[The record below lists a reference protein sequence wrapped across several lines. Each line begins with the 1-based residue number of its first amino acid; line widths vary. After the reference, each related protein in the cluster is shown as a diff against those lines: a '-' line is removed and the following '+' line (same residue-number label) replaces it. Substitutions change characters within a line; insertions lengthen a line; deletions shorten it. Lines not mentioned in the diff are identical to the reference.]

1 MANRADEIK
10 KVKEMIKDKKVLLL
24 GGLMAMS
31 PLAANGQSLPA
42 AEAQP
47 APITQTSGEYEN
59 AINEI
64 KEAAPMVCRDGF
76 KNFKSLLLEENI
88 SGGASVITA
97 REDVKSY
104 QNIVYPKKQTAE
116 LSLDD
121 YRSVCVY
128 ANVQNM
134 TSQLVDLCAQNHKK
148 DADKIF
154 PEFSKKYADK
164 IAFAGKGSPIQIDA
178 AAAAAIQQDVMDN
191 FGKLFP
197 DFNQQ
202 TSEQYKVNRN
212 ELQMTSVKQ
221 LSDAQYH
228 MITEGDGYYHIP
240 NAQNKQAASK
250 TRIKYD
256 NVVKKLNNQQQITSK
271 TISWMQAQ
279 KLSR

>member
-76 KNFKSLLLEENI
+76 KNFKSLLLEDDI
-88 SGGASVITA
+88 SDGACVITA

-164 IAFAGKGSPIQIDA
+164 ITFAGKGSPIQIDA

-202 TSEQYKVNRN
+202 TSEQYKANRN

-228 MITEGDGYYHIP
+228 MITEGDAIIIFRMR
-240 NAQNKQAASK
+240 K
-250 TRIKYD
+250 
-256 NVVKKLNNQQQITSK
+256 TSK
-271 TISWMQAQ
+271 PPPKPELNMTMLLKSLTTSS
-279 KLSR
+279 K

>member
-76 KNFKSLLLEENI
+76 KNFKSLLLEDDI
-88 SGGASVITA
+88 SDGACVITA

-104 QNIVYPKKQTAE
+104 QNMIYPQKQTAE

-128 ANVQNM
+128 ANVQNI
-134 TSQLVDLCAQNHKK
+134 TSHLVDLCAQKHKK

-154 PEFSKKYADK
+154 PGFSQKYADK
-164 IAFAGKGSPIQIDA
+164 ITFAGKGSPIQIDA
-178 AAAAAIQQDVMDN
+178 ATTAAIQQDILDN

-197 DFNQQ
+197 DFNKQ
-202 TSEQYKVNRN
+202 TSERYKASRN
-212 ELQMTSVKQ
+212 DLNITSTKQ
-221 LSDAQYH
+221 ISDAQYH

>member
-24 GGLMAMS
+24 GGLMAVS
-31 PLAANGQSLPA
+31 PLATNGQSLPT
-42 AEAQP
+42 AEAQH

-59 AINEI
+59 AVNEI
-64 KEAAPMVCRDGF
+64 KEAAPLVCRDGF

-104 QNIVYPKKQTAE
+104 QNMIYPQK
-116 LSLDD
+116 
-121 YRSVCVY
+121 
-128 ANVQNM
+128 
-134 TSQLVDLCAQNHKK
+134 
-148 DADKIF
+148 
-154 PEFSKKYADK
+154 
-164 IAFAGKGSPIQIDA
+164 
-178 AAAAAIQQDVMDN
+178 
-191 FGKLFP
+191 
-197 DFNQQ
+197 Q
-202 TSEQYKVNRN
+202 TSERYKASRN
-212 ELQMTSVKQ
+212 DLNITSTKQ
-221 LSDAQYH
+221 ISDAQYH